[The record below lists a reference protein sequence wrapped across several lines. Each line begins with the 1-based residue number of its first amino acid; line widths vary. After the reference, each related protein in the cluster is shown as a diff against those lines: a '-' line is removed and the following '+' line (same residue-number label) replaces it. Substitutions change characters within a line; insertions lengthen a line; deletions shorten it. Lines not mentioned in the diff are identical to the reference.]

1 MLPGT
6 LLSLQGFQPS
16 VSLCTV
22 HVEGRKYVL
31 TLLNLK
37 KQNALNARRRD
48 LREHWMGSRFL
59 KFPP

>member
-1 MLPGT
+1 
-6 LLSLQGFQPS
+6 
-16 VSLCTV
+16 V